1 MAYCFQKFPI
11 IFTLQTVLKL
21 WLAETDTDGGSKVQ
35 ELKRDTKRER

>member
-11 IFTLQTVLKL
+11 IFTLQL